1 MKFAHYGS
9 AESVTYYNGTGYVV
23 RREIFPATTFGPA
36 GPVTRQGSAVLVGAR
51 QGLTDDS
58 QGFRF
63 DRYRRPDTDP
73 AFSPPR
79 F

>member
-9 AESVTYYNGTGYVV
+9 AESVTYFNGTGYIVL
-23 RREIFPATTFGPA
+23 REIFPATTSGPA
-36 GPVTRQGSAVLVGAR
+36 GQVTRQGSAVLVGAR

-63 DRYRRPDTDP
+63 DRYHRPATDP
-73 AFSPPR
+73 VFSPPR